1 MERSWWWK
9 AAFFLVITL
18 VSGVYLVPTLVPDA
32 RQPVFFK
39 KHFTKKIQLG
49 LDLQGGLHLVYVVAV
64 GKAVSDKA
72 DRVATDLEDK
82 LHKDKKLKEFKVDR
96 DGDKDIVISFKHPD
110 DVAKLDKQFFMEYR
124 TQLDEVTKDPQK
136 GLVRYTI
143 ARDYIDNIKDGAIRQ
158 AIETIRG
165 RVDKFGVAE
174 PSIVRKGD
182 DIVIELPGLKE
193 ADFERIKN
201 IIGRTAQ
208 LEFKIVDDADP
219 ANNYMKSVAAL
230 VPKDSGIVVRSPS
243 WTEKD
248 STREHMNIV
257 LEAKSR
263 DALEKFFQ
271 GLPAD
276 KQPPSGNEIGYE
288 EIQPRDRAAEEDEGD
303 EGADQKQK
311 GKSKIKAGEVVWQGM
326 LLKRRAELTGEY
338 LTDADVGWDQQT
350 GRPEVNVVFDREGA
364 SIIERLS
371 TENIGRKMAIILD
384 ERITSAPIIE
394 SRLGQRIR
402 ITLGSF
408 GAPEQ
413 LVKEAKDLVAVLRTG
428 ALPAPLHKTFE
439 TKVGP
444 TLGRDAVSKA
454 KFSMTVGSLAVI
466 LFMLLYYRKAGFIA
480 DVAMALNILY
490 MVAIMAGLEATL
502 TLPGIAGLVLTVG
515 MAVDANIIIYERIRE
530 ELRAGKSPRAAVD
543 AGFKRAFWTVFDA
556 HVTNFIAGVVL
567 LSYGS
572 GPIRGFAVTL
582 LVGIVTNLYTSVWLS
597 RGMFS
602 LLVDR
607 RKPAQLLSI

>member
-9 AAFFLVITL
+9 AAFFLVIPL

-49 LDLQGGLHLVYVVAV
+49 LDLQGGLHLVYEVAV

-82 LHKDKKLKEFKVDR
+82 LRNDKKVKDFSVSRE
-96 DGDKDIVISFKHPD
+96 GDKDIIIQLKNPAD
-110 DVAKLDKQFFMEYR
+110 LAKLDRQFLMEYR
-124 TQLDEVTKDPQK
+124 DQLDEVSRDPAK
-136 GLVRYTI
+136 GEARFTI
-143 ARDYIDNIKDGAIRQ
+143 ARDYIDKIKDDSIRQ
-158 AIETIRG
+158 AKETIRG
-165 RVDKFGVAE
+165 RVDQFGVAE
-174 PSIVRKGD
+174 PSIVKKGD
-182 DIVIELPGLKE
+182 NIVIELPGFKE
-193 ADFERIKN
+193 SDFERIKN

-208 LEFKIVDDADP
+208 LEFKIVDDSDP
-219 ANNYMKSVAAL
+219 ANEYMKSLAPFAT
-230 VPKDSGIVVRSPS
+230 KESGVELATPAT
-243 WTEKD
+243 WGEKD
-248 STREHMNIV
+248 SNRERLLIYYQAKTRH
-257 LEAKSR
+257 
-263 DALEKFFQ
+263 DLEKFVQ
-271 GLPAD
+271 SLPKD
-276 KQPPSGNEIGYE
+276 KQPPSADEFGYE
-288 EIQPRDRAAEEDEGD
+288 EINPRESAADED
-303 EGADQKQK
+303 
-311 GKSKIKAGEVVWQGM
+311 SKKPPAEKRWHM
-326 LLKRRAELTGEY
+326 YLMSRRAQLTGEY
-338 LTDADVGWDQQT
+338 LTDADVGWDQQS
-350 GRPEVNVVFDREGA
+350 GRLEVNVTFSRERA
-364 SIIERLS
+364 TIIERAS
-371 TENIGRKMAIILD
+371 AANIGRKMATILD
-384 ERITSAPIIE
+384 NTVKSAPVIE
-394 SRLGQRIR
+394 SRLGKRIR
-402 ITLGSF
+402 ITLGSY
-408 GAPEQ
+408 GDPMALQE
-413 LVKEAKDLVAVLRTG
+413 EAKDLVGVLKSG
-428 ALPAPLHKTFE
+428 ALPAPLRKTFE

-444 TLGRDAVSKA
+444 TLGKDAVGKA
-454 KFSMTVGSLAVI
+454 KLSMTVGSAAVI
-466 LFMLLYYRKAGFIA
+466 LFMLIYYRKAGFIA
-480 DVAMALNILY
+480 DVAMSLNILY
-490 MVAIMAGLEATL
+490 MVAIMAGFEATL

-607 RKPAQLLSI
+607 RKPAQVLSI